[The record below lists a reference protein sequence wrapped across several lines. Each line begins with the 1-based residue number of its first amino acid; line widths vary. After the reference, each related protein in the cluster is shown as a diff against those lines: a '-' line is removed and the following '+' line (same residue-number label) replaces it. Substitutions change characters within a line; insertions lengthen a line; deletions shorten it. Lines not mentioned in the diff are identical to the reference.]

1 MNKENTISEADYKN
15 YVPRRRQKSNTQME
29 LKGVGK
35 DKSDKK
41 GKSGISL
48 SDNFVAAV
56 TERGVIVQKP
66 DYLSAFTVD
75 KDKIDFYK
83 QAQVLKENMAKAEKN
98 RGKHLTEKT
107 TAAATVNNEKM
118 SKALVN

>member
-1 MNKENTISEADYKN
+1 VNKENTISEADYKN

-98 RGKHLTEKT
+98 RGKRMTEKV

>member
-98 RGKHLTEKT
+98 RGKRMTEKV